1 MRHNS
6 PRLPA
11 VVAALLCAWLAAG
24 CDTLGNDVIEP
35 IVTGILTDLRDSV
48 SKPLAP
54 EQIAACWEGSAR
66 AARPATWMRPRAH
79 NPGGPVPDN
88 PLGAPTHEVAVIHP
102 QKERKTQLAE
112 PQNTQPAAY
121 ASLTQ
126 PKAAAQPIAQADNLP
141 LAPVLPSEP
150 PQTAIQSPLIPPP
163 NRIVSP
169 TNQTG
174 ALTGLNAQVRVVSP
188 STSPELAHLW
198 SSYRGFEYDNVIQLV
213 KTTARQPNRDPF
225 LRASAYILAGAAA
238 YMNGNTGEA
247 HIHFLRAAKLDP
259 GAVPDP
265 AVFPSEIQ
273 AMHKQAI
280 ACYEK
285 ETIP

>member
-1 MRHNS
+1 MSHDS

-11 VVAALLCAWLAAG
+11 LVAALLCAWLAAG
-24 CDTLGNDVIEP
+24 CDTLGNDVIQP

-54 EQIAACWEGSAR
+54 EQVAACWEGSAR
-66 AARPATWMRPRAH
+66 APRPSTWMRPRAH

-88 PLGAPTHEVAVIHP
+88 PPGAPTHEIAVIHP
-102 QKERKTQLAE
+102 QKEKKTQLAE

-126 PKAAAQPIAQADNLP
+126 PKAAAQPIVRAETLP
-141 LAPVLPSEP
+141 LPPVFPKEP
-150 PQTAIQSPLIPPP
+150 PGRASNP
-163 NRIVSP
+163 
-169 TNQTG
+169 
-174 ALTGLNAQVRVVSP
+174 TGLNAQVRVVSP
-188 STSPELAHLW
+188 PTSPELAHLW

-259 GAVPDP
+259 RAVPDP

-273 AMHKQAI
+273 AIHKQAI
-280 ACYEK
+280 AYYET